1 MRKRILGFGALA
13 VLLLVAWQMGF
24 FERLDAE
31 RLREIVASAGPWGP
45 VLYVVLFSCFE
56 AVGVPGILFIGAAV
70 AIWPLW
76 TAFALIWAGSIGA
89 SCVGF
94 LFARTIGRDFVTAH
108 MPERLRRFDAR
119 LASSGLRWVIGL
131 RLLAYIAAPAHWL
144 IGLSGVPFR
153 TALLGNI
160 IGLGPWS
167 FVWALMGH
175 AVVTW
180 LFDQPAALWLGLG
193 ALIALAITLHRLY
206 QRNRIV
212 PSADGGV

>member
-1 MRKRILGFGALA
+1 MRRRILGFGALA
-13 VLLLVAWQMGF
+13 ALLLVAWKMGF
-24 FERLDAE
+24 FERLDPGH
-31 RLREIVASAGPWGP
+31 LRELVASAGPWAP
-45 VLYVVLFSCFE
+45 VLYFVLFSCFE
-56 AVGVPGILFIGAAV
+56 AVGVPGVVFIGAAV

-76 TAFALIWAGSIGA
+76 TAFALIWAGSVGA
-89 SCVGF
+89 GCVGF

-131 RLLAYIAAPAHWL
+131 RLLTYLAAPAHWL

-153 TALLGNI
+153 TALLGSI
-160 IGLGPWS
+160 IGFGPWA

-180 LFDQPAALWLGLG
+180 LFDKPAELWLGLG
-193 ALIALAITLHRLY
+193 ALIALAFALHRLY
-206 QRNRIV
+206 QRNRTS